1 MIHNHLKVKIHLI
14 HNPHELHLQST
25 LIFSKIRTRHLF
37 NPRSPFLPS
46 TLAFS
51 TIHTHLIYHPHS
63 PSLQSTLTFFT
74 IKFIVFEW
82 TVHFTVAHLA
92 PNAIKYGGK
101 VHFSSVFSSFFY
113 YKVTYFSMHFPSAL
127 HWNWSNGSHADTSPV
142 SRKYILKF
150 HTF

>member
-1 MIHNHLKVKIHLI
+1 MHTHFIYNLHSSSLK
-14 HNPHELHLQST
+14 ST

-101 VHFSSVFSSFFY
+101 VHFSSVFSSFFIIKLLTFQCTFHRLY
-113 YKVTYFSMHFPSAL
+113 TGTDPTDHMLILRQFLGNTY
-127 HWNWSNGSHADTSPV
+127 
-142 SRKYILKF
+142 
-150 HTF
+150 